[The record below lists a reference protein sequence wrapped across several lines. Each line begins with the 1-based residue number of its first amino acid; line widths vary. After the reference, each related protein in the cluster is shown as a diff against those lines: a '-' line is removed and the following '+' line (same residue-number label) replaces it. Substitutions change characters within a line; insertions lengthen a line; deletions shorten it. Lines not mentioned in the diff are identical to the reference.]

1 MAHSVK
7 KEKGSPAKLR
17 KAVAKAIL
25 KQMSKKKTTLCKDVI
40 KVVCRSP
47 KYDEEEVVN
56 TIKGLCNS
64 GYARLGKSSW
74 EKYRKL
80 ENRKI
85 VLLKY
90 PCDSDTDSDTNSSDD
105 NE

>member
-56 TIKGLCNS
+56 AINGLCS
-64 GYARLGKSSW
+64 CGYARLGKSLW
-74 EKYRKL
+74 EKYRKFG
-80 ENRKI
+80 NRKI

-90 PCDSDTDSDTNSSDD
+90 PCDSDTDSDTNSSDE

>member
-1 MAHSVK
+1 MSHSLKNVK
-7 KEKGSPAKLR
+7 QSPPKLR
-17 KAVAKAIL
+17 KTVAKAIL
-25 KQMSKKKTTLCKDVI
+25 KQMSKKKTTLCKNVI

-56 TIKGLCNS
+56 AINGLCS
-64 GYARLGKSSW
+64 CGYARLGKSSW

-80 ENRKI
+80 GNRKI
-85 VLLKY
+85 VLQKY